1 MDPKALLIPLRKQVG
16 VLPENLGF
24 RKKLFRH
31 SHQFRTSEL
40 PMIKVSEM
48 HVVPLGTPII
58 YRKIFDM
65 KT

>member
-24 RKKLFRH
+24 RKNVPAFTPIQDVRTPY
-31 SHQFRTSEL
+31 HQN
-40 PMIKVSEM
+40 VGNAC
-48 HVVPLGTPII
+48 VPLGTLII
-58 YRKIFDM
+58 YKKFFDM